1 LRLPLYLN
9 LGDSASY
16 STGSSV
22 VVGNDLS
29 ADRRGFLIIDNGR
42 EIDVH
47 VRVPLPD
54 VALHDG
60 KVVRLDSQ
68 DASAACNIVPAADD
82 LHAIPSIRP

>member
-1 LRLPLYLN
+1 MICRQI
-9 LGDSASY
+9 GADSSS
-16 STGSSV
+16 STT
-22 VVGNDLS
+22 
-29 ADRRGFLIIDNGR
+29 GR

-82 LHAIPSIRP
+82 LHAIASIRP